1 MSPAF
6 AQRLLDW
13 YDRSRR
19 DLPWRQTRDPYA
31 IWISEIMLQQT
42 RVATVIPYFLRFM
55 ERLPTVEA
63 LAAASETELLSLWA
77 GLGYY
82 SRARNLQRAAKEMN
96 GQFPRDYETI
106 RSLPGIG
113 EYTAA
118 AVSSIAYNE
127 PHAAVDGNVSRVLS
141 RVSASAGDIRSLAA
155 ELLDPRRPG
164 DFNQAMME
172 LGATICLPRDPQC
185 LVCPVADLCSAR
197 QQGRQGEFPPK
208 KKRPETIRLQRT
220 LYILERDAAILV
232 WERPSKSRSLAGFW
246 ELPEA
251 EQLVGKPMRAKL
263 VGKFRHSITHH
274 EYMFIVRHARAS
286 GLSQPCKN
294 VVNCRWI
301 PLETTQTVVL
311 STVTRKALALFSS
324 TAI

>member
-1 MSPAF
+1 MNLAF

-19 DLPWRQTRDPYA
+19 DLPWRRTRDPYA

-42 RVATVIPYFLRFM
+42 RVTTVIPYYLRFI
-55 ERLPTVEA
+55 ERLPTVDA

-82 SRARNLQRAAKEMN
+82 SRARNLQRAAREMN
-96 GQFPRDYETI
+96 GRFPREYDAI
-106 RSLPGIG
+106 RSVPGIG

-127 PHAAVDGNVSRVLS
+127 PYAAVDGNVSRVLS
-141 RVSASAGDIRSLAA
+141 RVSASADDVRALAA
-155 ELLDPRRPG
+155 ELLDTRRPG

-185 LVCPVADLCSAR
+185 LLCPVADLCSAR
-197 QQGRQGEFPPK
+197 LQGRQGEFPPK
-208 KKRPETIRLQRT
+208 RTRPETIRMQRT
-220 LYILERDAAILV
+220 LYILERDAAVLV
-232 WERPSKSRSLAGFW
+232 WERPSRSRSLAGFW
-246 ELPEA
+246 ELPES
-251 EQLVGKPMRAKL
+251 EQLQRKPSRSRL
-263 VGKFRHSITHH
+263 LGKFRHSITHH
-274 EYMFIVRHARAS
+274 EYTFIVRHARAS

-301 PLETTQTVVL
+301 PLETVQTVVL

-324 TAI
+324 TAF